1 MKKMIKD
8 PNCKNKNYR
17 QEVLDGIIL
26 DEINKLVTDP
36 NRIEEVR
43 ENRPVNDNTEKI
55 KTINSEIAKI
65 DTQISKMMDLYAIG
79 TIDLDVISDKVG
91 KLNDTKTGL
100 KKELDSLQVPAKDSA
115 MTEEQ
120 IRSIAALM
128 KDDLPLEDKRNI
140 VQSLI
145 HYIEID
151 EDNIIIHWKF

>member
-1 MKKMIKD
+1 M
-8 PNCKNKNYR
+8 
-17 QEVLDGIIL
+17 EVLEGVIL
-26 DEINKLVTDP
+26 DEIKRLAIDP

-43 ENRPVNDNTEKI
+43 ENRPANDNTEKI

-65 DTQISKMMDLYAIG
+65 DTQISKMMDLYALG

-91 KLNDTKTGL
+91 ELNDSKTRL
-100 KKELDSLQVPAKDSA
+100 KKELDSLQVPTKDTA

-120 IRSIAALM
+120 IRNIAVLM
-128 KDDLPLEDKRNI
+128 KDDLPIEDRRNI

-145 HYIEID
+145 HHIEID